1 MLRTRFVRPARLVR
15 ISRFAAP
22 LTVALALALGGCA
35 TTRIPNTDVPDTRE
49 NQDIIQFAE
58 RYRRAVEQ
66 RDVRTLVSLAAP
78 NYFEDGGT
86 PTGDDD
92 YGIDGLRRLLST
104 WAETV
109 REVRYECRYHR
120 VSVSEDGSRAS
131 IDYTFTG
138 SFTLMRPPVQA
149 PDGMLP
155 PPESVMRTDPAR
167 EEQSNRDARESWH
180 RRVADNRLELQRVD
194 GQWRI
199 VAGM

>member
-1 MLRTRFVRPARLVR
+1 MPSPLRSRVARSSL
-15 ISRFAAP
+15 
-22 LTVALALALGGCA
+22 LALSLALSACA
-35 TTRIPNTDVPDTRE
+35 TARIPNTDVPDTRE
-49 NQDIIQFAE
+49 NQELIQFAE

-66 RDVRTLVSLAAP
+66 RDVRALIAMAAP

-86 PTGDDD
+86 PMGDDD

-104 WAETV
+104 WAESV
-109 REVRYECRYHR
+109 REIRYECRYHR
-120 VSVSEDGSRAS
+120 INLSEDGSRAT

-138 SFTLMRPPVQA
+138 SFTLVRPPVQV

-155 PPESVMRTDPAR
+155 PAESIMRTDPAR
-167 EEQSNRDARESWH
+167 AEQSNRDSRESWH
-180 RRVADNRLELQRVD
+180 RRVADNRLELQRID

>member
-1 MLRTRFVRPARLVR
+1 MLRSHF
-15 ISRFAAP
+15 
-22 LTVALALALGGCA
+22 ALAATVLSLALTGCA
-35 TTRIPNTDVPDTRE
+35 TAHIPNTDVADTRE
-49 NQDIIQFAE
+49 NQEIIQFAE

-78 NYFEDGGT
+78 SYFEDGGT

-104 WAETV
+104 WAESV
-109 REVRYECRYHR
+109 REIRYECRYHR
-120 VSVSEDGSRAS
+120 VDLSEDGMRAT

-138 SFTLMRPPVQA
+138 SFTLVRPPVQA
-149 PDGMLP
+149 PEGMLP

-167 EEQSNRDARESWH
+167 AEQSNRDARESWH

>member
-1 MLRTRFVRPARLVR
+1 MKLVARTL
-15 ISRFAAP
+15 
-22 LTVALALALGGCA
+22 LALSLSLSLSACA
-35 TTRIPNTDVPDTRE
+35 AARIPNTDVADTRE
-49 NQDIIQFAE
+49 NQEVIQFAE

-66 RDVRTLVSLAAP
+66 RDVRTLLTLAAP

-104 WAETV
+104 WSDTV

-120 VSVSEDGSRAS
+120 VNISEDGQRAS
-131 IDYTFTG
+131 VDYTFTG
-138 SFTLMRPPVQA
+138 SFTLVRTPVQV
-149 PDGMLP
+149 PEGMLP
-155 PPESVMRTDPAR
+155 PAESVFRTDPAR
-167 EEQSNRDARESWH
+167 AEQSNRDARESWH
-180 RRVADNRLELQRVD
+180 RRVADNRLELQKID